1 MMTRFSKAKLADV
14 QEKKAKDDLTG
25 GLLTRKCQR
34 ESKPSK
40 EDLVVTSSVAKS
52 QDRRPASP
60 TSSLE
65 LIISLGGGFKAKSTS
80 KASIASFWEDV
91 GTAVQKA
98 QDVISMEDLDTLM
111 EKSPRELMLSHIHK
125 LMQVCVLHLS
135 YAFFF
140 LNSHLL
146 VLVGAGRVFYISR
159 KYLDC
164 ERKLAETQSKPT
176 SLSTENKSLK
186 SQISTFV
193 NEAKKDKDHLTTLE
207 KSIDTVKAFSRLKDK

>member
-14 QEKKAKDDLTG
+14 QEKKAKDDLIG

-52 QDRRPASP
+52 QDHRPASP

-140 LNSHLL
+140 FLNSHLL

-164 ERKLAETQSKPT
+164 ERKLAET
-176 SLSTENKSLK
+176 
-186 SQISTFV
+186 
-193 NEAKKDKDHLTTLE
+193 
-207 KSIDTVKAFSRLKDK
+207 